1 MMPTFMPA
9 RIAETAARP
18 VTIDLPTPPLPLT
31 MPMIFLI
38 FAPVFCGTVK
48 SIVRDSQFAWQS
60 LQLWLQLLLLISC
73 AIVVSPYLSYAG
85 RASHIVIHV
94 SITLNI
100 LYTTNAGSMPPGDG
114 CMT

>member
-1 MMPTFMPA
+1 
-9 RIAETAARP
+9 
-18 VTIDLPTPPLPLT
+18 
-31 MPMIFLI
+31 
-38 FAPVFCGTVK
+38 VK

-85 RASHIVIHV
+85 CIAAHIVVHV

-100 LYTTNAGSMPPGDG
+100 FYTTNAGSMPPGDG
-114 CMT
+114 CMTYRSKDS